1 MVGSKV
7 DIMGMK
13 GYLNLQELSKSTSE
27 SFNVTLTFRK
37 GAEP

>member
-1 MVGSKV
+1 MLGLKF
-7 DIMGMK
+7 DTMGMK

-37 GAEP
+37 GAKP